1 MNKQHF
7 LDEVEKRLAKLLSA
21 SKQGYPPSPLERHR
35 LEGFMEAGV
44 FLGLVS
50 PQELNDL
57 KENTCQAIFHMSVA
71 ERIKHKKRSWPVDEI
86 DYSQYEK
93 PLSSR

>member
-1 MNKQHF
+1 MDKQYF
-7 LDEVEKRLAKLLSA
+7 LDEVEKRLARLSSA

-44 FLGLVS
+44 FLRLVT
-50 PQELNDL
+50 PQELIEL
-57 KENTCQAIFHMSVA
+57 KERTCQTIFGMSVA
-71 ERIKHKKRSWPVDEI
+71 ERIKHKKRSWPVEDI

-93 PLSSR
+93 PPDTR